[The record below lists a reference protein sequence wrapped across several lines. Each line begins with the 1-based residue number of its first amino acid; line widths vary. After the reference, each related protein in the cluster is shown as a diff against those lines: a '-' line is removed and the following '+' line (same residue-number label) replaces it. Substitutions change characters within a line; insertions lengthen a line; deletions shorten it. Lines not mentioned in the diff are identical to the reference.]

1 MNVWWKTVRCVRN
14 HEKPIM
20 SCVAPKWPNHCRVL
34 VAQDEFHQYQGQRVA
49 STCPPATDLQLWS
62 NSNWPSS
69 TICITTSRILQIGMN
84 IDINIFQ
91 TIIKICT
98 LFDNSMVQF
107 YGRESYANSSGKEY
121 GKYGYNLESNLK
133 WNPGKKSGRKK
144 KSYHQI
150 CPNQGYE
157 HSESS
162 RYLTNMFCLIKFSQ
176 IGWAGYP
183 NLVGKCQMPTNLDLD
198 FTFNSFWDLLDV
210 KASYFCI
217 LVPFPKLFVHLNN

>member
-1 MNVWWKTVRCVRN
+1 MTFTNIKVKGSLLLVHLPQISNFDLIPIDLHPPFASQPQGFYRWW
-14 HEKPIM
+14 
-20 SCVAPKWPNHCRVL
+20 
-34 VAQDEFHQYQGQRVA
+34 F
-49 STCPPATDLQLWS
+49 PPTHLKHI
-62 NSNWPSS
+62 N
-69 TICITTSRILQIGMN
+69 QIGLFPQVGMN
-84 IDINIFQ
+84 INIFQ
-91 TIIKICT
+91 TTIKTCT

-150 CPNQGYE
+150 WKNQGYE

-162 RYLTNMFCLIKFSQ
+162 GYLTNIFCLIKFSQ

-217 LVPFPKLFVHLNN
+217 LVPFLKLFVHLNN

>member
-1 MNVWWKTVRCVRN
+1 MFPAFVTSCISYVRKRALASAKWLATIQKTSMGPWSCPKVLCVNNPQQKTNFPMNVWWKSVRCLRN

-84 IDINIFQ
+84 IKIFQ

-98 LFDNSMVQF
+98 LFDNSIVQF
-107 YGRESYANSSGKEY
+107 YRRESYANSSGKE
-121 GKYGYNLESNLK
+121 
-133 WNPGKKSGRKK
+133 
-144 KSYHQI
+144 
-150 CPNQGYE
+150 
-157 HSESS
+157 
-162 RYLTNMFCLIKFSQ
+162 
-176 IGWAGYP
+176 
-183 NLVGKCQMPTNLDLD
+183 
-198 FTFNSFWDLLDV
+198 
-210 KASYFCI
+210 
-217 LVPFPKLFVHLNN
+217 